1 MDSVIAFIFLLTIVA
16 GGFIFYR
23 QMMSRLAVIH
33 DLVNSNLTK
42 VQADLKIALK
52 RIEILESHLARGIDR

>member
-52 RIEILESHLARGIDR
+52 RIEILESHLARGIGR